1 MANIDKN
8 NLGYLGADYQLRLVA
23 QILTD
28 RKFGEL
34 IIDILNPNYFQDEYV
49 RIVVAIKTQN
59 KYMMCYHG

>member
-28 RKFGEL
+28 RKLVNNRHIE
-34 IIDILNPNYFQDEYV
+34 PNYS
-49 RIVVAIKTQN
+49 R
-59 KYMMCYHG
+59 

>member
-34 IIDILNPNYFQDEYV
+34 IIDILNPLLS
-49 RIVVAIKTQN
+49 R
-59 KYMMCYHG
+59 

>member
-34 IIDILNPNYFQDEYV
+34 IDILNLITFKMNMLE
-49 RIVVAIKTQN
+49 
-59 KYMMCYHG
+59 

>member
-34 IIDILNPNYFQDEYV
+34 IIDILNLITFKMN
-49 RIVVAIKTQN
+49 N
-59 KYMMCYHG
+59 GS